1 MTKPPRKKSSKGFR
15 ALVSEGLLPKTLF
28 QQLAHL
34 VFTRIQ
40 TEAQWKRR
48 RRIIHS
54 LDKNVEEM
62 MKGCSPERYAELT
75 EDSKRLQEEFDS
87 LR

>member
-1 MTKPPRKKSSKGFR
+1 MKKRPRRNSSKSFR
-15 ALVSEGLLPKTLF
+15 SLVSEGLLPKSLF

-34 VFTRIQ
+34 VVTRIQ

-48 RRIIHS
+48 RRLIHS
-54 LDKNVEEM
+54 LYKNVEEI
-62 MKGCSPERYAELT
+62 MKGCSPERYAELMAN
-75 EDSKRLQEEFDS
+75 SRKLQEELDQ